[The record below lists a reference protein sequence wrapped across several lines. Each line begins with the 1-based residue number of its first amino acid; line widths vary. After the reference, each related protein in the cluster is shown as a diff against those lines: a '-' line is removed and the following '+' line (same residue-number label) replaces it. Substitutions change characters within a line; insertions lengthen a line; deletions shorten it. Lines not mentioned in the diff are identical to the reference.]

1 MSFQSCLQSITKSST
16 SNWQLRE
23 TSRHLSSSQEEV
35 RAQSLPAQL
44 QITDRPTIQHN
55 KSTSNRTCYQ
65 GLKPSAVH
73 LLKPSSA
80 PAFRTRILRQLSA
93 PTQAESFNFSLIS
106 REINKQ
112 KLQHADQPN
121 QKDLQLPIKK
131 AVRPRTIRVQFII
144 IIRAS

>member
-1 MSFQSCLQSITKSST
+1 MSFQSYLQSITKSST

-35 RAQSLPAQL
+35 RARSLPAQL
-44 QITDRPTIQHN
+44 QITDRPIGEHN
-55 KSTSNRTCYQ
+55 KGNTNRTCYQ
-65 GLKPSAVH
+65 GLKPSAIH

-80 PAFRTRILRQLSA
+80 AALCTRILRQLSA

-106 REINKQ
+106 RESN
-112 KLQHADQPN
+112 KLQLPQADQPN

-131 AVRPRTIRVQFII
+131 AVRPRIIRVQFII